1 MWRRSARGGRKNLP
15 PQAAAAVA
23 DLGDPSRAAPPG
35 RYGPADLGTCGRSAD
50 LGGRQARAHAVGR
63 RSSPGLRRRPAVGR
77 PRACGRRRPGFF
89 FGTLATAVA
98 GGPSRAGHAD
108 GRQTSATDRL
118 GAGGRQTSRTA
129 PVGLCPPPVRP
140 GRPRRGGGCRRPV
153 GRPLLGAGAWQ
164 TSAAYR
170 LGAGGRRSYTVL
182 PRAGGAGGAGG
193 RSADLGGRQA
203 RAHAVGRRSSP
214 GLRRRPAVGRPRA
227 CGRRRPGFFF
237 GTLATAVAG
246 GPSRAGHADGRQTSA
261 TDRLGAGGRQTSR
274 TAPVGLCPP
283 PVRPGRPRR
292 GGGVQ
297 AAGRQTSARC
307 RRPAVIHGITA
318 GWRRRRCR
326 RPVGRPRRPPGA
338 GAVTAHSRMRPGW
351 CFDGK
356 ITRHS
361 AASVVLLK
369 IRARRG
375 VLITRRLAACDCL
388 IPVFLGRRRI
398 GIACYCDG
406 ARSIKGRPMGTN
418 FERNH
423 RGERLG

>member
-63 RSSPGLRRRPAVGR
+63 RSSLGLRRRPAVGRPRACGRRRPGFFFGTLATAVAGGPSRAGHADGRQTSATDRLGAGGRQTSRTAPVGLCPPPVRPGRPRRGGGGAGGRSADLCSAQAAGRQTSAAYRLGAGGRRSYTVLPRAGGAGGAGGRSADLGGRQARAHAVGRRSSLGLRRRPAVGR

-153 GRPLLGAGAWQ
+153 GRPLLGAG
-164 TSAAYR
+164 
-170 LGAGGRRSYTVL
+170 GRRSYTVL

-203 RAHAVGRRSSP
+203 RA
-214 GLRRRPAVGRPRA
+214 
-227 CGRRRPGFFF
+227 
-237 GTLATAVAG
+237 
-246 GPSRAGHADGRQTSA
+246 Q
-261 TDRLGAGGRQTSR
+261 
-274 TAPVGLCPP
+274 
-283 PVRPGRPRR
+283 
-292 GGGVQ
+292 
-297 AAGRQTSARC
+297 
-307 RRPAVIHGITA
+307 
-318 GWRRRRCR
+318 
-326 RPVGRPRRPPGA
+326 
-338 GAVTAHSRMRPGW
+338 
-351 CFDGK
+351 
-356 ITRHS
+356 
-361 AASVVLLK
+361 
-369 IRARRG
+369 
-375 VLITRRLAACDCL
+375 
-388 IPVFLGRRRI
+388 
-398 GIACYCDG
+398 
-406 ARSIKGRPMGTN
+406 
-418 FERNH
+418 
-423 RGERLG
+423 